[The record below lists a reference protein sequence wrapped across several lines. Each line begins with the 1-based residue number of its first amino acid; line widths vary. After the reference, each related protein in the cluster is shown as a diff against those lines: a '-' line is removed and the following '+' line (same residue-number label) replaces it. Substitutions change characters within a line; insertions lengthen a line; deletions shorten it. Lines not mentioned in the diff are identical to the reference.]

1 MTLNLLSIVQQE
13 SKPIDQEKLKFICSK
28 RNIWD
33 HFKISREKFVS
44 FSESEQ
50 IRCLLSFRAN

>member
-1 MTLNLLSIVQQE
+1 MTLNVLSILQQE
-13 SKPIDQEKLKFICSK
+13 AKPIDQEKLKFICSK

-50 IRCLLSFRAN
+50 MQMFTKF